1 VPLVE
6 WHDEDARHGVAS
18 GSSAGL
24 ATAPTSGVR
33 MNDHVRIV
41 RWPSGTE
48 HVSVSDLVPDELWIA
63 VPVGVAPAVVARQVE
78 TLLHEP
84 HVVDLREQ
92 FADLGANLAGLGQQV
107 VESLEDDGR
116 V

>member
-1 VPLVE
+1 MLEQSPTN
-6 WHDEDARHGVAS
+6 ATRSGVAS
-18 GSSAGL
+18 SQSAGPG
-24 ATAPTSGVR
+24 TAQTPGVR
-33 MNDHVRIV
+33 MNENVRIV

-78 TLLHEP
+78 ALLHEP
-84 HVVDLREQ
+84 AVVDLREE
-92 FADLGANLAGLGQQV
+92 FAYLGANLAGLGQQV